1 MFRPSHG
8 SSSHRPIRLAQ
19 VDNASSHARQQCALG
34 AHPAIRPWVRS
45 PSARPSG
52 RLSDGGQPVA
62 QAHVYRSADLGA
74 AGPAFRLVRSAL
86 FIVFA
91 ARFKIS
97 RRCAAGTQLVV
108 VVARSCLKHSELTCG
123 VSASRHSP
131 SQRTPRGADC
141 KSVSG
146 SRPMQQRLVCV
157 EAVQTFSIQRVKV
170 LTPQVSS
177 IHRRLTRGRSL
188 VRSQSGPPHKA
199 AGKGRIFRPRR
210 SSTSTL
216 GRVLWGQNRAKALS
230 AREGA
235 GDRERPRPKPHR
247 RVRRHRDR
255 RRCARSR

>member
-1 MFRPSHG
+1 MFRPSRG

-74 AGPAFRLVRSAL
+74 AGPAFRLVRIAL

-157 EAVQTFSIQRVKV
+157 EAGQIFAVQRLEG

-177 IHRRLTRGRSL
+177 IHCRLTRGRSL
-188 VRSQSGPPHKA
+188 VRSQSAPPTA
-199 AGKGRIFRPRR
+199 YLPQRP
-210 SSTSTL
+210 
-216 GRVLWGQNRAKALS
+216 VLPFGHLAEHLI
-230 AREGA
+230 G
-235 GDRERPRPKPHR
+235 
-247 RVRRHRDR
+247 
-255 RRCARSR
+255 